1 MDDKKQRIGRKC
13 VKMNLLQTSRLYLRN
28 FMYADA
34 VTLFDYR
41 NDSRCN
47 RYQRYDDTSIAYL
60 QKFVQDFSH
69 CTFLSREEEQH
80 YAVISNASCDMIG
93 DISVFFSE
101 ADNCFTLGI
110 TIAPAFQKQGYAYEI
125 LKEVTEQLQTA
136 YPSIDLVA
144 LIEKNN
150 AASISLFKKLNFIEE
165 CYADSIQSYVFTL
178 TH

>member
-1 MDDKKQRIGRKC
+1 
-13 VKMNLLQTSRLYLRN
+13 
-28 FMYADA
+28 
-34 VTLFDYR
+34 
-41 NDSRCN
+41 
-47 RYQRYDDTSIAYL
+47 
-60 QKFVQDFSH
+60 
-69 CTFLSREEEQH
+69 
-80 YAVISNASCDMIG
+80 MIG

-136 YPSIDLVA
+136 YPSVDLVA

-165 CYADSIQSYVFTL
+165 CYADSIQSYAFTL